1 MNLSKERLLTEA
13 ATTGFRPDTLEKA
26 LRLLSLLTGL
36 RSHPF
41 LKERLGLKGGT
52 ALNLFVFDVPRLS
65 VDIDVNYIGSSDK
78 AVMENE
84 RPLVEQAIA
93 AVCGREGF
101 TVRRVPGE
109 HAGGKWY
116 LRYPSALGQSANLE
130 LDLNFMFRI
139 PLWPPLTKDSRA
151 IGSYRVSGICL
162 LDIHELAAGKLAA
175 LLSRRASRDLFDVC
189 QLLSSAP
196 LNREILRICFLVYG
210 AMNRKDWRKVS
221 AYDVGFEPD
230 ELKKF
235 LLPLLRTSVVQALE
249 SVEAWTGRLVSQ
261 CKEGLG
267 IVLPF
272 EEREH
277 EFLSRLLDYG
287 EIKPSLL
294 TGDEALA
301 SRIQNHPGLLWK
313 ALNVRKFKRR

>member
-1 MNLSKERLLTEA
+1 MNLSKERLLAEA
-13 ATTGFRPDTLEKA
+13 ATTGFRLDTLEKA

-41 LKERLGLKGGT
+41 LKERLALKGGT

-65 VDIDVNYIGSSDK
+65 VDIDVNYIGSPDR
-78 AVMENE
+78 AVMDKE
-84 RPLVEQAIA
+84 RPLVEQAVA

-139 PLWPPLTKDSRA
+139 PLWPPVTRDSRT
-151 IGSYRVSGICL
+151 IGSYRSNEICV

-175 LLSRRASRDLFDVC
+175 LLSRRASRDLFDVR
-189 QLLSSAP
+189 QLLTTAS
-196 LNREILRICFLVYG
+196 LNREILRICFVVYG
-210 AMNRKDWRKVS
+210 GINRQDWRKVS
-221 AYDVGFEPD
+221 ADDVSFQVD

-235 LLPLLRTSVVQALE
+235 LFPLLRTSMVQTLD
-249 SVEAWTGRLVSQ
+249 SVEIWADRLVSE
-261 CKEGLG
+261 CKAGLRV
-267 IVLPF
+267 VLPF
-272 EEREH
+272 GEHEH
-277 EFLSRLLDYG
+277 EFLNRLLDYG
-287 EIKPSLL
+287 EINPSLL
-294 TGDEALA
+294 TREEELA
-301 SRIQNHPGLLWK
+301 SRIQKHPGLLWK
-313 ALNVRKFKRR
+313 ALNVRNFKRR